1 MKKSIKISIDGKE
14 FNAPLRKFKTGK
26 SGYGVYGKQL
36 IDNEVYQVSCN
47 IVKVKNGAKFAKNVE
62 LR

>member
-14 FNAPLRKFKTGK
+14 FNAKVRKFKTG
-26 SGYGVYGKQL
+26 STGYGIYGKHL

-47 IVKVKNGAKFAKNVE
+47 IVKVKNSAKFAKNVE